1 MREILQKTLI
11 NFLSIMTF
19 IVAFILFVGLIA
31 GLMILGFY
39 ACNVSLTLGIIYVVA
54 VTIILI
60 FIVSLMGALLED
72 D

>member
-1 MREILQKTLI
+1 MRELLQKTLI

-19 IVAFILFVGLIA
+19 IVALILFIGLIA
-31 GLMILGFY
+31 GLIILGLFAY
-39 ACNVSLTLGIIYVVA
+39 NVSLTLGIIYVTVVA
-54 VTIILI
+54 IILI

>member
-1 MREILQKTLI
+1 MKEILQKTLI

-19 IVAFILFVGLIA
+19 IVAFILFIGLIA
-31 GLMILGFY
+31 GLMMLGFVAY
-39 ACNVSLTLGIIYVVA
+39 KVSLTLGIIYVTAVA
-54 VTIILI
+54 IILI